1 MTEKRKEMK
10 GKWIIKTFNEKSYSD
25 VSRDFSKAYF
35 SCAFE
40 AQPLLTITSC
50 FPGKLGDPGP
60 PFCTVLIFKD
70 SEENRA
76 VGKANENPWVL

>member
-1 MTEKRKEMK
+1 MK

-60 PFCTVLIFKD
+60 PFVLF
-70 SEENRA
+70 
-76 VGKANENPWVL
+76 